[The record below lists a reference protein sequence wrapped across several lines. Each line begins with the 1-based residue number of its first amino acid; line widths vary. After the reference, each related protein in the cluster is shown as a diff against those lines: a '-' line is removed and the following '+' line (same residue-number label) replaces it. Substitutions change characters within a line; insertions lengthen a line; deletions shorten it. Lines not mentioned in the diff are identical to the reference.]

1 MFTRRIWGFRQ
12 FPQTWEDRVA
22 THKSARK
29 RARQSIKRRTR
40 NRELRTRTKGAVKR
54 VRTALETKDAE
65 ASRSTLL
72 TAESVSRRAASKG
85 ALPKKRASR
94 LIGRLA
100 RHANSV

>member
-1 MFTRRIWGFRQ
+1 M
-12 FPQTWEDRVA
+12 A

-40 NRELRTRTKGAVKR
+40 NRALQTRTKGAIKHLR
-54 VRTALETKDAE
+54 VAVETKDADGT
-65 ASRSTLL
+65 RSAML
-72 TAESVSRRAASKG
+72 TAESVLRRAASKG

-100 RHANSV
+100 RHANSL